1 MLTKKRMF
9 EIMKEAGMDVKKFD
23 QLMQKE
29 TAQLSEEELSQIA
42 GGFSDGTKDKYTV
55 AEYAAAGVDFRY
67 HRFACDAYVL
77 NDHYITQEGAEEAV
91 RLIKPGQRVFIGSSC
106 GEPQCLVSAFSEAS
120 TFLTDNSRS

>member
-77 NDHYITQEGAEEAV
+77 RNHYIIQEGAEEAV
-91 RLIKPGQRVFIGSSC
+91 RLYRANGNKP
-106 GEPQCLVSAFSEAS
+106 
-120 TFLTDNSRS
+120 LTDAQFDAILKRYQDSIDFEGGED

>member
-29 TAQLSEEELSQIA
+29 TAQLSEEELNQIA

-55 AEYAAAGVDFRY
+55 AEYAAAGVDFQY
-67 HRFACDAYVL
+67 HHFTWDTYVL
-77 NDHYITQEGAEEAV
+77 KNHYITQEGAKEVV
-91 RLIKPGQRVFIGSSC
+91 RLYRANGNKP
-106 GEPQCLVSAFSEAS
+106 
-120 TFLTDNSRS
+120 LTDAQFDGILKNYQITDLEDVIHY